1 MEMQIF
7 VEKAITCINLEMAA
21 FAASKVKGEVVLF
34 SGLTDWNFGLDFW
47 HKLSC
52 SYSQILLFFAVLLKN
67 SAASLKGNGCQ
78 EGLCAETL
86 R

>member
-21 FAASKVKGEVVLF
+21 FAASKVKGEVALF

-52 SYSQILLFFAVLLKN
+52 SYS
-67 SAASLKGNGCQ
+67 
-78 EGLCAETL
+78 
-86 R
+86 